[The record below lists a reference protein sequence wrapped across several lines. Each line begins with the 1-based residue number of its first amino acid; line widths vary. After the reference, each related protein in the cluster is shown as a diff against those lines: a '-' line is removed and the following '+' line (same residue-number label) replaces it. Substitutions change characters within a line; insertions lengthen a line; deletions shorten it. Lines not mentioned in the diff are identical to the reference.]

1 MKKGIVLLLS
11 LTVALLCYVNLND
24 ATARAT
30 MHLEEDVS
38 REQAKEILR
47 QEDEQEEKVV
57 ALFFRKSV
65 SADIEADIFEICGE
79 ARLLTWSMDTLASDD
94 VRGVLISDSLA
105 TKLFK
110 SEEVKGNEIELEG
123 NIYTIRGVY
132 PAKDR
137 QIIRLNQDEKLL
149 FNQVRVAG
157 KEHEMA
163 ATTLQE
169 FAMRHGVQGV
179 ILNWVE
185 YVGLVKGL
193 LLLAFAM
200 IAVIIWFALRNVI
213 AILPW
218 QLIQKP
224 FVRKAILIAY
234 AGVVVVLLGSQ
245 VHIPIE
251 MIPAKWSDFAY
262 WSEWFA
268 IVSKNV
274 SNVFLL
280 EKIGYEQQF
289 LSFGLW
295 SMVGSVGVIFMA
307 VLIIK
312 DIGYYRRQEKNR
324 KTH

>member
-11 LTVALLCYVNLND
+11 LTVALLCYVNLD
-24 ATARAT
+24 GATTQAS
-30 MHLEEDVS
+30 MSLEDSISLE
-38 REQAKEILR
+38 RAKEILR

-79 ARLLTWSMDTLASDD
+79 ARLLTWSMDTLTSDD
-94 VRGVLISDSLA
+94 IRGVLISESLA

-123 NIYTIRGVY
+123 NVYTIRGVY

-149 FNQVRVAG
+149 FNQVRVEG

-163 ATTLQE
+163 VTTLQE
-169 FAMRHGVQGV
+169 FAMRHGLQGV

-200 IAVIIWFALRNVI
+200 IAVVGLFVLRNVMVM
-213 AILPW
+213 LPW
-218 QLIQKP
+218 QLLQKP
-224 FVRKAILIAY
+224 FVRKAILITCV
-234 AGVVVVLLGSQ
+234 GVAFILLVSQ

-295 SMVGSVGVIFMA
+295 SMVGSVGVIFIA
-307 VLIIK
+307 ILIIK
-312 DIGYYRRQEKNR
+312 DTSINGK
-324 KTH
+324 